1 MERVG
6 RNIFRG
12 GGAEIFKTCVC
23 SGLGG
28 GGALQTDDMV
38 TKRGEGAPKMFRK
51 KRKLVQMGPQSNLTQ
66 SCFPADKTLLFL
78 YLAW

>member
-1 MERVG
+1 MGLKYSKRVFVVG
-6 RNIFRG
+6 W
-12 GGAEIFKTCVC
+12 
-23 SGLGG
+23 G

-78 YLAW
+78 YLTW